1 MSKPSFPSHPQIVD
15 GWFKE
20 KPLLWPG
27 QAMCLEIEEVLH
39 MEQSA
44 LQDILIFKS
53 KTYGVVFALD
63 GVVQCSERDEFA
75 YQEMI
80 THLPLNCHPDP
91 RKVLVI
97 GGGDGGV
104 LREIVKHESV
114 EEVILCEIDDAVI
127 RVAKKYLP
135 NMAVGFDHPKVKVV
149 IQDGFEYLKEKLET
163 YDAIIIDTSDP
174 IGPAESLFRKDFFKL
189 VRDALRPGGLM
200 SIQAECQWLH
210 LSFIKEI
217 HLYCID
223 VFPVAEYAY
232 TTIPTY
238 PSGQIGLFVC
248 CKEEGRNLRKPLR
261 RWTPEQEEK
270 LCKYYNA
277 EIHEA
282 SFILP
287 TFTRSFI
294 DQYRPSK

>member
-1 MSKPSFPSHPQIVD
+1 
-15 GWFKE
+15 
-20 KPLLWPG
+20 
-27 QAMCLEIEEVLH
+27 MCLEIEEVLH

-174 IGPAESLFRKDFFKL
+174 IGEWYLQNR
-189 VRDALRPGGLM
+189 
-200 SIQAECQWLH
+200 W
-210 LSFIKEI
+210 
-217 HLYCID
+217 
-223 VFPVAEYAY
+223 
-232 TTIPTY
+232 
-238 PSGQIGLFVC
+238 
-248 CKEEGRNLRKPLR
+248 R
-261 RWTPEQEEK
+261 R
-270 LCKYYNA
+270 
-277 EIHEA
+277 
-282 SFILP
+282 
-287 TFTRSFI
+287 
-294 DQYRPSK
+294 